1 MDKLVIA
8 DLIEEKYQELFDWL
22 NQQPGENWEQGP
34 GGKWTTSQHILHLV
48 NSLQLLNNVLSYPRF
63 FFKYKFGLSNR
74 PSREYDAV
82 VKRYQEKLEEHKDKT
97 IAFNENLKSPLLK
110 DRIRLLNRLQIQHKK
125 LQYKTR
131 KINDVNLDTL
141 VIPHPLMGKM
151 TVRELIMW
159 AAYHTEHHTTIL
171 KKLYSGTQKW

>member
-1 MDKLVIA
+1 MPYLLVKELHKY
-8 DLIEEKYQELFDWL
+8 LIKYPP
-22 NQQPGENWEQGP
+22 N
-34 GGKWTTSQHILHLV
+34 
-48 NSLQLLNNVLSYPRF
+48 
-63 FFKYKFGLSNR
+63 FKVQV
-74 PSREYDAV
+74 EYFYYV
-82 VKRYQEKLEEHKDKT
+82 IHYLTKM
-97 IAFNENLKSPLLK
+97 
-110 DRIRLLNRLQIQHKK
+110 QIQHKK